1 MIKPIIAIVG
11 PTGVGKTRLS
21 IAIAKKFNSEII
33 SCDSMQFYRGLDI
46 GTAKITETEKSGI
59 IHHLIDILNPDDEFS
74 VAIYQNI
81 VRSKIAELHARNLI
95 PVLVGGSGLYI
106 SSILYDYKFL
116 GEKRDEK
123 LEVTYKNYTT
133 LELAELLKESNPS
146 LANKTDLKNRRRVLR
161 ALEKSDDDFEHS
173 GEKLYYENSL
183 VIGLDMDRDK
193 LYEIIDN
200 RVDIMIEKGLV
211 DEAKNLYRDYLDTQA
226 AMAIGYKELFHYFEN
241 KTSLEQAIELI
252 KKNSRHYAKRQLTW
266 FRNKM
271 DCFWIEVD
279 LNNFD
284 KTIEEAFKIVSYL

>member
-1 MIKPIIAIVG
+1 
-11 PTGVGKTRLS
+11 
-21 IAIAKKFNSEII
+21 
-33 SCDSMQFYRGLDI
+33 
-46 GTAKITETEKSGI
+46 
-59 IHHLIDILNPDDEFS
+59 
-74 VAIYQNI
+74 
-81 VRSKIAELHARNLI
+81 
-95 PVLVGGSGLYI
+95 
-106 SSILYDYKFL
+106 
-116 GEKRDEK
+116 
-123 LEVTYKNYTT
+123 
-133 LELAELLKESNPS
+133 
-146 LANKTDLKNRRRVLR
+146 LR

-211 DEAKNLYRDYLDTQA
+211 EEAKNLYRDYHDTQA
-226 AMAIGYKELFHYFEN
+226 AMAIGYKEMFHYFEN
-241 KTSLEQAIELI
+241 KSNLEQAIELI